1 MEELDGAELRGDA
14 LSCSNVARRHPRD
27 PRRRVMAQCGA
38 FAGCRALRA
47 PLMVSHMSGQTRRT
61 TRVAL
66 PRHRSLRQTVPPAQS
81 ASPVSRST
89 PRLASFVKRVLQTSF
104 SKGVCG
110 DADVPQVP
118 PLSCAGDRHGILP
131 QQESP
136 LGAAELSV
144 FEAVRA
150 RWLCGKHGVR
160 LRTGGLAHGS
170 HHGRHRCQRH
180 ARPERLKP
188 PGQPIHGGVSS
199 SLVTRVGFACAG
211 RCLAGE
217 HGISPAHQRVCHRD
231 HRPRLPTM
239 CCEALRQRR
248 AWRALRAAIVDQAQ
262 TGLVDGLPEGRQG
275 RVVQGSVHRE
285 GEAAQ
290 VSGPL
295 CLSDF
300 SHLLYAPAQ
309 AKRAIIAARRGKG
322 CPAPFPWPCG
332 ASTLEPRRDQRRG
345 SPQVFHSTALW
356 CAGSSL
362 PEPHACRPVCPAWRH
377 RRRLVCGAG
386 G

>member
-1 MEELDGAELRGDA
+1 MGRLSTPQPPCVSRRAAAAACDVLRGGD
-14 LSCSNVARRHPRD
+14 VARRHPRD

-160 LRTGGLAHGS
+160 LRAGGLAHGS

-180 ARPERLKP
+180 ARPERLHP
-188 PGQPIHGGVSS
+188 PGKPNHGGESS
-199 SLVTRVGFACAG
+199 SRVTRVGSACAG
-211 RCLAGE
+211 RCLAGA
-217 HGISPAHQRVCHRD
+217 HGKSPAHERVCHRD
-231 HRPRLPTM
+231 QRPRLSTTCREVLIERRTPARSLQDRSRVWRARLAST
-239 CCEALRQRR
+239 RR
-248 AWRALRAAIVDQAQ
+248 ARERTADGARQA
-262 TGLVDGLPEGRQG
+262 RS
-275 RVVQGSVHRE
+275 RHI
-285 GEAAQ
+285 
-290 VSGPL
+290 
-295 CLSDF
+295 
-300 SHLLYAPAQ
+300 APGQ
-309 AKRAIIAARRGKG
+309 S
-322 CPAPFPWPCG
+322 CQ
-332 ASTLEPRRDQRRG
+332 EM
-345 SPQVFHSTALW
+345 
-356 CAGSSL
+356 
-362 PEPHACRPVCPAWRH
+362 
-377 RRRLVCGAG
+377 
-386 G
+386 